1 MSTMK
6 AAVLTKVQEIAVQDW
21 ERPKVGPD
29 DVLLK
34 VMACGLCPADYRVY
48 SGQAMWRKPP
58 AVLGHEFA
66 GSIEEVGPNVTR
78 FKVGDMAVA
87 EGSERCGHCKACV
100 SGNENLC
107 AHRKA
112 VGEGGLAQFALARAN
127 WTRSFSKAS
136 FEEAAF
142 TEPLACVV
150 NGARRSRIAL
160 GTYVAIVG
168 SGQIGLMHMQVA
180 KTLGAKTIMVDLK
193 QDRLDLA
200 SKIGADFTVNPTNVD
215 AQAKIKEIT
224 GGDGADRVTIAVSS
238 AKAIEQGFTF
248 LGKMGILN
256 IFASSYPSQI
266 TIDANQIHYGELS
279 ITGTYDKTRADF
291 ETAISLIDNGKVD
304 VKSLI
309 THRLSLEEAW
319 DGFKM
324 MEKGEGVKIMVRPN

>member
-1 MSTMK
+1 MK
-6 AAVLTKVQEIAVQDW
+6 AAVLTKVQEITVQDW

-66 GSIEEVGPNVTR
+66 GVVEEVGSNVAR
-78 FKVGDMAVA
+78 FKPGDKAVA
-87 EGSERCGHCKACV
+87 EGSERCGQCKACV
-100 SGNENLC
+100 SGKENLC
-107 AHRKA
+107 AHRRA
-112 VGEGGLAQFALARAN
+112 VGEGGLAQYALARAA
-127 WTRSFSKAS
+127 WTKPFSKAS

-160 GTYVAIVG
+160 GSHVAIVG
-168 SGQIGLMHMQVA
+168 SGQIGLMHMQVVR
-180 KTLGAKTIMVDLK
+180 TLGAKTIMVDLK
-193 QDRLDLA
+193 DDRLALA
-200 SKIGADFTVNPTNVD
+200 SKLGADYTVNPTAVD
-215 AQAKIKEIT
+215 AQARIKEIT

-238 AKAIEQGFTF
+238 SKAIEQGVGF
-248 LGKMGILN
+248 LGKMGVLN
-256 IFASSYPSQI
+256 IFASAYPSQI
-266 TIDANQIHYGELS
+266 TIDANLIHYGELT
-279 ITGTYDKTRADF
+279 ITGTYDKTRGDF
-291 ETAISLIDNGKVD
+291 ETAISLIDSGKVD

-309 THRLSLEEAW
+309 THHLSLEETW
-319 DGFKM
+319 EGFKM

>member
-1 MSTMK
+1 MK

-29 DVLLK
+29 DVLVR

-66 GSIEEVGPNVTR
+66 GTIEEVGSDVTR

-87 EGSERCGHCKACV
+87 EGSERCGYCSACV

-112 VGEGGLAQFALARAN
+112 VGEGGLAQYALARAT
-127 WTRSFSKAS
+127 WTRPFSKVS

-150 NGARRSRIAL
+150 NGARRSRITL
-160 GTYVAIVG
+160 GSYVAIVG

-180 KTLGAKTIMVDLK
+180 KTLGAKTIMLDLK
-193 QDRLDLA
+193 EDRLVLA
-200 SKIGADFTVNPTNVD
+200 SKLGADFTVNPASVD
-215 AQAKIKEIT
+215 AQTRIKEIT
-224 GGDGADRVTIAVSS
+224 GGDGADRVTVAVSS
-238 AKAIEQGFTF
+238 SKAIEQGFGF

-266 TIDANQIHYGELS
+266 SIDANQIHYGELTV
-279 ITGTYDKTRADF
+279 TGTYDKTRADF
-291 ETAISLIDNGKVD
+291 EMAISLIDSGKVD

-309 THRLSLEEAW
+309 THRLSLEETW

>member
-6 AAVLTKVQEIAVQDW
+6 AAVLTRVREIVVQDW
-21 ERPKVGPD
+21 ERPSVGPD

-58 AVLGHEFA
+58 TVLGHEFA
-66 GSIEEVGPNVTR
+66 GTIEEVGSKVTR
-78 FKVGDMAVA
+78 FKPGEMVVA
-87 EGSERCGHCKACV
+87 EGSERCGYCKACV

-107 AHRKA
+107 SNRMA
-112 VGEGGLAQFALARAN
+112 VAEGGLAQYALARAN
-127 WTRSFSKAS
+127 WTWRFSKVS

-142 TEPLACVV
+142 AEPLACVI
-150 NGARRSRIAL
+150 NGARRSKIML
-160 GTYVAIVG
+160 GSYVAIVG

-180 KTLGAKTIMVDLK
+180 KILGAKTIMVDLK
-193 QDRLDLA
+193 EDRLSLA
-200 SKIGADFTVNPTNVD
+200 SKLGADFTVNPTTVD

-224 GGDGADRVTIAVSS
+224 GGEGADRVTIAVSN

-256 IFASSYPSQI
+256 IFAASYPSQI
-266 TIDANQIHYGELS
+266 TIDANQIHYNELS
-279 ITGTYDKTRADF
+279 ITGTFDKTRADF
-291 ETAISLIDNGKVD
+291 ETAISLIDGGKVN

-309 THRLSLEEAW
+309 THRLTLEETW